1 MDYDE
6 SVLDSPLAAADQFID
21 GTSGAALSEKT
32 KPTAKR
38 VSKELP
44 RAIYLTRQPVITF
57 NICD

>member
-21 GTSGAALSEKT
+21 GQTGAAPSEKP

-38 VSKELP
+38 VSKELS
-44 RAIYLTRQPVITF
+44 RVLTSLV
-57 NICD
+57 NL

>member
-21 GTSGAALSEKT
+21 GETGAAPSEKP

-38 VSKELP
+38 VSKELSHV
-44 RAIYLTRQPVITF
+44 LTSLV
-57 NICD
+57 NL